1 MLARILA
8 MIRKEFIQMRR
19 DKGTIVI
26 ALMIPIIQL
35 TLFGYA
41 INTDIRHVPMVV
53 LDHSRSTESRE
64 LIQAFTQ
71 TQYFTLRAY
80 ADSPAEVTDLI
91 DSGKVRVGLVI
102 DADYAIDLHR
112 GRPARLQV
120 LVDASDPQ
128 VATSTLA
135 NANGI
140 AQTRSLA
147 ILSGRLGRGGEQTPP
162 VDVQIRAWY
171 NPDLVTAFHVVPG
184 LIGIILTMTMTNI
197 TAMAIVKEREMGTME
212 QLTTTPLR
220 ALEIVIGKIVPY
232 IVVGYAQVTV
242 ALVLGIVLFHVP
254 VRGSLTLLYA
264 LCSLH
269 ILCYLS
275 IGLLISTVAQSQ
287 QQASQMGFLIF
298 LPNMLL
304 AGFMFPREG
313 MPGWAQTVGQFLP
326 LTYFLQI
333 VRGIIMKG
341 LGMEHL
347 WQYVLPML
355 ALMVVILAVAIRRL
369 SKTSL
374 A

>member
-19 DKGTIVI
+19 DRGTVVI

-41 INTDIRHVPMVV
+41 INTDIKHVPIAV
-53 LDHSRSTESRE
+53 LDYSQSPESRE

-71 TQYFTLRAY
+71 TQYFTLKTY
-80 ADSPAEVTDLI
+80 ARSPEEITALI
-91 DSGKVRVGLVI
+91 DGGKVRVGLVV
-102 DADYAIDLHR
+102 DVDYAKDLHR
-112 GRPARLQV
+112 NRPARLQV

-128 VATSTLA
+128 VAASTLA

-140 AQTRSLA
+140 AQTRSLS
-147 ILSGRLGRGGEQTPP
+147 ILSEKVRTAGSP

-171 NPDLVTAFHVVPG
+171 NPDLVTAYHVVPG
-184 LIGIILTMTMTNI
+184 LIGVILTMTMTNI

-220 ALEIVIGKIVPY
+220 AIEIVVGKIVPY
-232 IVVGYAQVTV
+232 ILVGYAQVTV
-242 ALVLGIVLFHVP
+242 ALLLGVLLFRVP
-254 VRGSLTLLYA
+254 IRGSLPLLYG
-264 LCSLH
+264 LCSLQV
-269 ILCYLS
+269 LSYLS
-275 IGLLISTVAQSQ
+275 VGLLISTVARSQ
-287 QQASQMGFLIF
+287 QQASQIGFLIF

-313 MPGWAQTVGQFLP
+313 MPPWAQTIGQFLP

-341 LGMEHL
+341 LGIEHL

-355 ALMVVILAVAIRRL
+355 GIMLFVITLAVRRL
-369 SKTSL
+369 QRSSL
-374 A
+374 S

>member
-1 MLARILA
+1 MLARIMA
-8 MIRKEFIQMRR
+8 MILKEFIQMRR

-41 INTDIRHVPMVV
+41 INTDIRHVPLAV
-53 LDHSRSTESRE
+53 LDYSRTAESRE
-64 LIQAFTQ
+64 LISSFSETPS
-71 TQYFTLRAY
+71 FTLLEY
-80 ADSPAEVTDLI
+80 ASNPAELTNLI
-91 DSGKVRVGLVI
+91 DLGRVRVGLVI
-102 DADYAIDLHR
+102 DADYARDLHR
-112 GRPARLQV
+112 GRQAKLQV

-128 VATSTLA
+128 VAVSTLA

-140 AQTRSLA
+140 VQTRALA
-147 ILSGRLGRGGEQTPP
+147 ILASRSRAQGPP

-171 NPDLVTAFHVVPG
+171 NPDLVTAYHVVPG

-197 TAMAIVKEREMGTME
+197 TAMAIVKEKEMGTME
-212 QLTTTPLR
+212 QLVTTPLQ
-220 ALEIVIGKIVPY
+220 AVEIVIGKIVPY

-242 ALVLGIVLFHVP
+242 ALLLGILLFGVP
-254 VRGSLTLLYA
+254 IRGSLPLLYC

-269 ILCYLS
+269 IISYLS
-275 IGLLISTVAQSQ
+275 IGLLISTVARSQ
-287 QQASQMGFLIF
+287 QQASQIGFLIF

-313 MPGWAQTVGQFLP
+313 MPLWAQTVGRFLP

-341 LGMEHL
+341 LGLEHL
-347 WQYVLPML
+347 LQFVMP
-355 ALMVVILAVAIRRL
+355 MVVIMLLILALAIRRL
-369 SKTSL
+369 KTSSL

>member
-1 MLARILA
+1 MWARIMA

-19 DKGTIVI
+19 DRGTIVI

-41 INTDIRHVPMVV
+41 INTDIKHVPMAI
-53 LDHSRSTESRE
+53 LDHSHTPESRD
-64 LIQAFTQ
+64 LVQAFTQ
-71 TQYFTLRAY
+71 TQYFTLQAW
-80 ADSPAEVTDLI
+80 AENQQELTAMI
-91 DSGKVRVGLVI
+91 DHGQVCVGLVI
-102 DADYAIDLHR
+102 DADYAKDLHR
-112 GRPARLQV
+112 SRPAKLQV

-128 VATSTLA
+128 VAASTLA

-140 AQTRSLA
+140 AQTRSLSIMA
-147 ILSGRLGRGGEQTPP
+147 QRLNQGEGKLP

-171 NPDLVTAFHVVPG
+171 NPDLVTAYHVVPG

-220 ALEIVIGKIVPY
+220 PVEIVIGKIVPY
-232 IVVGYAQVTV
+232 ILVGYAQVTV
-242 ALVLGIVLFHVP
+242 ALLLGIVLFQVP
-254 VRGSLTLLYA
+254 IRGSLPLLYA
-264 LCSLH
+264 LCSLQV
-269 ILCYLS
+269 LSYLS
-275 IGLLISTVAQSQ
+275 VGLLISTVAKSQ

-313 MPGWAQTVGQFLP
+313 MPAWAQTIGQFLP
-326 LTYFLQI
+326 LTYFLKI
-333 VRGIIMKG
+333 VRGILMKG
-341 LGMEHL
+341 LGFEHL
-347 WQYVLPML
+347 VQYVLPML
-355 ALMVVILAVAIRRL
+355 LIMVVVIALAVRRL
-369 SKTSL
+369 QRSSL

>member
-1 MLARILA
+1 MWRRILA
-8 MIRKEFIQMRR
+8 MISKEFIQMRR
-19 DKGTIVI
+19 DRGTIVI

-41 INTDIRHVPMVV
+41 INTDIKHVPIAI
-53 LDHSRSTESRE
+53 LDYSRTPESRDV
-64 LIQAFTQ
+64 IQAFTQ
-71 TQYFTLRAY
+71 TQYFTLKAW
-80 ADSPAEVTDLI
+80 ADNPQQMTDLI
-91 DSGKVRVGLVI
+91 DRGEVQVGLVI
-102 DADYAIDLHR
+102 DADFARDMHR
-112 GRPARLQV
+112 SRPARLQV

-128 VATSTLA
+128 VAASTLA

-140 AQTRSLA
+140 AQSKSLS
-147 ILSGRLGRGGEQTPP
+147 ILAQRVNSSTDRNP

-171 NPDLVTAFHVVPG
+171 NPDLVTAYHVVPG

-220 ALEIVIGKIVPY
+220 AIEIVVGKIVPY
-232 IVVGYAQVTV
+232 ILVGYAQVTV
-242 ALVLGIVLFHVP
+242 ALLLGILLFHVP
-254 VRGSLTLLYA
+254 IRGSLALLYA
-264 LCSLH
+264 LCSLQV
-269 ILCYLS
+269 LSYLS
-275 IGLLISTVAQSQ
+275 VGLLISTVAKSQ

-313 MPGWAQTVGQFLP
+313 MPPWAQTVGQFLP
-326 LTYFLQI
+326 LTYFLKI

-341 LGMEHL
+341 LGFEHL
-347 WQYVLPML
+347 VQYVVPML
-355 ALMVVILAVAIRRL
+355 VIMVVVIMVAVRRL
-369 SKTSL
+369 KTSSL

>member
-1 MLARILA
+1 MLSRILA

-19 DKGTIVI
+19 DRGTIVI

-41 INTDIRHVPMVV
+41 INTDIRHVPLAV
-53 LDHSRSTESRE
+53 LDYSRSPESRE
-64 LIQAFTQ
+64 LVQAFTQ
-71 TQYFTLRAY
+71 TQYFTLKAY
-80 ADSPAEVTDLI
+80 ADSPTQITDLI
-91 DSGKVRVGLVI
+91 DSGTVRVGLVI
-102 DADYAIDLHR
+102 DADYAQDLHR
-112 GRPARLQV
+112 HRPARLQV

-140 AQTRSLA
+140 AQSRSLQ
-147 ILSGRLGRGGEQTPP
+147 ILASRLGGTADRAP

-171 NPDLVTAFHVVPG
+171 NPDLVTAYHVVPG

-197 TAMAIVKEREMGTME
+197 TAMAIVKEKEMGTME
-212 QLTTTPLR
+212 QLTTTPLQ
-220 ALEIVIGKIVPY
+220 AVEIVVGKIVPY
-232 IVVGYAQVTV
+232 IIVGYAQVTV
-242 ALVLGIVLFHVP
+242 ALLLGVLLFQVP
-254 VRGSLTLLYA
+254 VRGSLPLLYL

-269 ILCYLS
+269 IISYLS
-275 IGLLISTVAQSQ
+275 IGMLISTVARSQ
-287 QQASQMGFLIF
+287 QQASQIGFLIF

-313 MPGWAQTVGQFLP
+313 MPVWAQNIGRVLP

-341 LGMEHL
+341 LTMQYL
-347 WQYVLPML
+347 WQYVIPML
-355 ALMVVILAVAIRRL
+355 VIMVLILALAITRL
-369 SKTSL
+369 QRSSL
-374 A
+374 V

>member
-19 DKGTIVI
+19 DRGTIVI

-41 INTDIRHVPMVV
+41 INTDIKHVPIAI
-53 LDHSRSTESRE
+53 LDYSRSPESRE
-64 LIQAFTQ
+64 VIQAFTQ
-71 TQYFTLRAY
+71 TEYFTFTSWATSHQDL
-80 ADSPAEVTDLI
+80 TDKI
-91 DSGKVRVGLVI
+91 DRGVVRVGLVI
-102 DADYAIDLHR
+102 DTNYATDLQR

-128 VATSTLA
+128 VAASTLA

-140 AQTRSLA
+140 AQTRSLT
-147 ILSGRLGRGGEQTPP
+147 ILAQKARTGDKMP

-171 NPDLVTAFHVVPG
+171 NPDLVTAYHVVPG

-220 ALEIVIGKIVPY
+220 AVEIVIGKIVPY

-242 ALVLGIVLFHVP
+242 ALLLGILLFHVP
-254 VRGSLTLLYA
+254 IRGSLPLLYA
-264 LCSLH
+264 LCSLQV
-269 ILCYLS
+269 LSYLS
-275 IGLLISTVAQSQ
+275 VGLLISTVAQSQ
-287 QQASQMGFLIF
+287 QQASQLGFLIF

-313 MPGWAQTVGQFLP
+313 MPPWAQTVGQFLP
-326 LTYFLQI
+326 LTYFLSI

-341 LGMEHL
+341 LGLQHL
-347 WQYVLPML
+347 IQYVWPML
-355 ALMVVILAVAIRRL
+355 AIMLVVLTVAVRRL
-369 SKTSL
+369 QKSSL

>member
-1 MLARILA
+1 MWRRILA
-8 MIRKEFIQMRR
+8 MISKEFIQMRR
-19 DKGTIVI
+19 DRGTIVI

-41 INTDIRHVPMVV
+41 INTDIKHVPIAI
-53 LDHSRSTESRE
+53 LDYSHTPESRD

-71 TQYFTLRAY
+71 TQYFTLTAW
-80 ADSPAEVTDLI
+80 ADNPRQMTDLI
-91 DSGKVRVGLVI
+91 DRGTVRVGLVI
-102 DADYAIDLHR
+102 DADFARDMHR
-112 GRPARLQV
+112 GRPAKLQV

-128 VATSTLA
+128 VAASTLA

-140 AQTRSLA
+140 AQTKSLS
-147 ILSGRLGRGGEQTPP
+147 ILAQRVHSSTDRNP

-171 NPDLVTAFHVVPG
+171 NPDLVTAYHVVPG

-212 QLTTTPLR
+212 QLTTTPLQ
-220 ALEIVIGKIVPY
+220 AIEIVVGKIVPY
-232 IVVGYAQVTV
+232 ILVGYAQVTV
-242 ALVLGIVLFHVP
+242 ALLLGILLFQVP
-254 VRGSLTLLYA
+254 IRGSLPLLYS

-269 ILCYLS
+269 ILSYLS
-275 IGLLISTVAQSQ
+275 VGLLISTVSKSQ
-287 QQASQMGFLIF
+287 QQASQLGFLIF

-313 MPGWAQTVGQFLP
+313 MPPWAQTVGQFLP

-333 VRGIIMKG
+333 VRGILMKG
-341 LGMEHL
+341 LGIEHL
-347 WQYVLPML
+347 MQHVVPML
-355 ALMVVILAVAIRRL
+355 VILVVVLTLAVKRL
-369 SKTSL
+369 KSSSL

>member
-19 DKGTIVI
+19 DRGTIVI

-35 TLFGYA
+35 TLFGFA
-41 INTDIRHVPMVV
+41 INTDIKHVPMAV
-53 LDHSRSTESRE
+53 LDYSRSPESRE
-64 LIQAFTQ
+64 LIAAFTQ
-71 TQYFTLRAY
+71 TDYFTMKGY
-80 ADSPAEVTDLI
+80 ADNPVDMTRRI
-91 DSGKVRVGLVI
+91 DRGWVRVGLVI
-102 DADYAIDLHR
+102 DSDYAKDLHR

-128 VATSTLA
+128 VAASTLA

-140 AQTRSLA
+140 AQQRSLA
-147 ILSGRLGRGGEQTPP
+147 ILSQRARVAADRPP

-171 NPDLVTAFHVVPG
+171 NPDLVTAHHVVPG

-197 TAMAIVKEREMGTME
+197 TAMAIVKEKEMGTME

-220 ALEIVIGKIVPY
+220 AIEIVIGKIVPY

-242 ALVLGIVLFHVP
+242 ALILSQILFQVP
-254 VRGSLTLLYA
+254 LRGSLPLLYF
-264 LCSLH
+264 LCSLQV
-269 ILCYLS
+269 LSYLS
-275 IGLLISTVAQSQ
+275 IGLLISTVARSQ

-313 MPGWAQTVGQFLP
+313 MPPWAQTIGQFLP

-333 VRGIIMKG
+333 VRGILMKG
-341 LGMEHL
+341 LGLEHL
-347 WQYVLPML
+347 LQYVLPMF
-355 ALMVVILAVAIRRL
+355 AIMVAIIALAVSRL
-369 SKTSL
+369 QRSSL
-374 A
+374 T

>member
-1 MLARILA
+1 MARILA

-19 DKGTIVI
+19 DRGTVVI

-41 INTDIRHVPMVV
+41 INTDIKHVPMAV
-53 LDHSRSTESRE
+53 LDYSQTPESRD

-71 TQYFTLRAY
+71 TQYFTLKYY
-80 ADSPAEVTDLI
+80 AASPEQMTAMI
-91 DSGKVRVGLVI
+91 DGGKVRVGLVI
-102 DADYAIDLHR
+102 DTDYAKDLHR
-112 GRPARLQV
+112 HRPARLQV

-128 VATSTLA
+128 VAASTLA

-140 AQTRSLA
+140 AQTRSLSMLA
-147 ILSGRLGRGGEQTPP
+147 ERVRSPDMP

-171 NPDLVTAFHVVPG
+171 NPDLVTAHHVVPG
-184 LIGIILTMTMTNI
+184 LIGVILTMTMTNI

-220 ALEIVIGKIVPY
+220 AIEIVIGKIVPY
-232 IVVGYAQVTV
+232 ILVGYAQVTV
-242 ALVLGIVLFHVP
+242 ALLLGVLLFRVP
-254 VRGSLTLLYA
+254 IRGSLPLLYA
-264 LCSLH
+264 LCSLQV
-269 ILCYLS
+269 LSYLS
-275 IGLLISTVAQSQ
+275 VGLLISTVARSQ

-313 MPGWAQTVGQFLP
+313 MPPWAQTIGQFLP

-341 LGMEHL
+341 LGLEHL
-347 WQYVLPML
+347 WQHVLPMVAIML
-355 ALMVVILAVAIRRL
+355 FVITLAVRRL
-369 SKTSL
+369 QRSSL
-374 A
+374 S